1 MRQNEASW
9 ARDTFGK
16 AQLGDRRRVERL
28 VAMAAGVACRPKG
41 TVTAALT
48 TSAEQEGAFRLL
60 ENENVSATMVQRAA
74 FDSTARGCEKARLIY
89 VPVDQTSLSLGD
101 RAERR
106 ELGRVGS
113 DEYGARGLQTMT
125 ALAVDDGGDVIGVL
139 EQRWWARDGE
149 KRVRDARQGQ
159 CINGRHL
166 ERETRFWLETIQAS
180 EERLADHGGAKA
192 WYQMDRGADCWP
204 LFEKAIEENLLV
216 TVRATHNRRVV
227 VPGATRGERH
237 YLKQE
242 LERQRIVSR
251 YEVLVPRKGKRPRT
265 ARIALRACKVTISA
279 LVGKNRRQSF
289 EMHAVM
295 ARETQRR
302 PDRNCWVLL
311 TTHAIDSRSQ
321 VEAVVAGYALRWR
334 IEDFHRAWKRGHCN
348 VESSQLHS
356 RSALVKWATILAT
369 VAARAQ
375 RLAQLFRS
383 APDLPASTEF
393 TEHEIDACYILTKTK
408 RDRRRTPTIGD
419 VLRLVAELGGF
430 GNRYYGGKM
439 PGPTILGRGL
449 DYLEPMARGLR
460 NMDKM
465 R

>member
-1 MRQNEASW
+1 MRQSETSW
-9 ARDTFGK
+9 ARDTFGR

-28 VAMAAGVACRPKG
+28 VAVAAQVACRPKG
-41 TVTAALT
+41 TVTGALN

-125 ALAVDDGGDVIGVL
+125 ALAVDDGGDVVGVL

-149 KRVRDARQGQ
+149 KRARDATQGQ

-166 ERETRFWLETIQAS
+166 KRETRFWLETIQAS
-180 EERLADHGGAKA
+180 EDRLADNGGTKA

-204 LFEKAIEENLLV
+204 LFEKAIKQDLLV

-227 VPGATRGERH
+227 VPGAPSGERH

-242 LERQRIVSR
+242 LERQRILSR
-251 YEVLVPRKGKRPRT
+251 YEVLVPRKGRRSRT

-279 LVGKNRRQSF
+279 LVGKNRRQTF

-302 PDRNCWVLL
+302 PDRVCWILL
-311 TTHAIDSRSQ
+311 TTHAIDKRSQ

-334 IEDFHRAWKRGHCN
+334 IEDFHRAWKRGYCN

-393 TEHEIDACYILTKTK
+393 TEHEIEACYILTKTK
-408 RDRRRTPTIGD
+408 RDGRKTPTIGD

-460 NMDKM
+460 NMEQM